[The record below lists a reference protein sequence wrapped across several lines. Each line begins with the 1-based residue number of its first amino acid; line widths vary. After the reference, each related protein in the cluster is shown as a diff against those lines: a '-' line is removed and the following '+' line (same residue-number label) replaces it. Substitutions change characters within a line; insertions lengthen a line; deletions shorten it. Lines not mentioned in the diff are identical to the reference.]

1 MAGKPGI
8 ARQPTDVFQR
18 RAAWCRSLA
27 AGIDDPEFAII
38 LGKLAGE
45 YEGQTDGEGTAARLK
60 RSISKQ
66 ETINTQTAVVEPP
79 L

>member
-8 ARQPTDVFQR
+8 ARQPTAVFQR
-18 RAAWCRSLA
+18 RVAWCRGLA

-45 YEGQTDGEGTAARLK
+45 YEGRTHGEGTAARLK